1 MFLNDRVLFSNMG
14 IIETQESAS
23 LNMATNSDSA
33 SQPDNIFFS
42 EKSCMCCVGF
52 VDIIDSTRIT
62 ASLTTRQMSKYY
74 SLFINWVSGVISG
87 YSGKVV
93 KNTGDGLLFYF
104 VLLGNSPIQTVRNC
118 LDSAIT
124 LSVLHRNIN
133 RKFISELLPELNY
146 RISLDYGEVSFAQTV
161 DSNTSD
167 IFSTTVNICA
177 KINKVVE
184 PNKVI
189 IGGDL
194 YQIAKNLS
202 GYDFHELKKTIS
214 IAKRSYPLYTV
225 SEANLISDTSR

>member
-1 MFLNDRVLFSNMG
+1 MFLNDQVLFSNMG
-14 IIETQESAS
+14 IIETQDSPS

-33 SQPDNIFFS
+33 SQQDNIFFS
-42 EKSCMCCVGF
+42 EKSRMCCVGF
-52 VDIIDSTRIT
+52 VDMVDSTRIT
-62 ASLTTRQMSKYY
+62 AGLTTRQMSKYY
-74 SLFINWVSGVISG
+74 SLFINWVSGIISG

-104 VLLGNSPIQTVRNC
+104 ALLGDSPIKTVRNC

-124 LSVLHRNIN
+124 LSVLHRSIN

-161 DSNTSD
+161 DSTTSD

-177 KINKVVE
+177 RINKVVE

-194 YQIAKNLS
+194 YRIARNLS
-202 GYDFHELKKTIS
+202 GYEFHEVKKTIS
-214 IAKRSYPLYTV
+214 ISKRAYPLYTV
-225 SEANLISDTSR
+225 SEAKLINDY

>member
-1 MFLNDRVLFSNMG
+1 MFLNDQVLFSNMG
-14 IIETQESAS
+14 IIETQDSPS

-33 SQPDNIFFS
+33 SQQDNIFFS
-42 EKSCMCCVGF
+42 EKSRMCCVGF
-52 VDIIDSTRIT
+52 VDMVDSTRIT
-62 ASLTTRQMSKYY
+62 AGLTTRQMSKYY
-74 SLFINWVSGVISG
+74 SLFINWVSGIISG

-104 VLLGNSPIQTVRNC
+104 ALLGDSPIKTVRNC

-124 LSVLHRNIN
+124 LSVLHRSIN

-161 DSNTSD
+161 DSTTSD

-177 KINKVVE
+177 RINKVVE

-194 YQIAKNLS
+194 YRIARNLS
-202 GYDFHELKKTIS
+202 GYEFHEVKKTIS
-214 IAKRSYPLYTV
+214 ISKRAYPLYTV
-225 SEANLISDTSR
+225 SETKLISDD

>member
-1 MFLNDRVLFSNMG
+1 MFLNDQVLFSNMG
-14 IIETQESAS
+14 IIETQDSPS

-33 SQPDNIFFS
+33 SQQDNIFFS
-42 EKSCMCCVGF
+42 EKSRMCCVGF
-52 VDIIDSTRIT
+52 VDMVDSTRIT
-62 ASLTTRQMSKYY
+62 AGLTTRQLSKYY
-74 SLFINWVSGVISG
+74 SLFINWVSGIISG

-104 VLLGNSPIQTVRNC
+104 ALRADSPIKTVRNC

-124 LSVLHRNIN
+124 LSVLHRSIN

-161 DSNTSD
+161 DSTTSD

-177 KINKVVE
+177 RINKVVE

-194 YQIAKNLS
+194 YRIARNLS
-202 GYDFHELKKTIS
+202 GYEFHEVKKTIS
-214 IAKRSYPLYTV
+214 ISKRAYPLYTV
-225 SEANLISDTSR
+225 SEAKLISDD

>member
-1 MFLNDRVLFSNMG
+1 MFLNDQVLFSNMR
-14 IIETQESAS
+14 IIETQESPRPNA
-23 LNMATNSDSA
+23 APNSESA

-42 EKSCMCCVGF
+42 EKSRICCVGF
-52 VDIIDSTRIT
+52 VDMVDSTRIT
-62 ASLTTRQMSKYY
+62 AGLTTRQMSKYY
-74 SLFINWVSGVISG
+74 SLFINWVSGIISG

-104 VLLGNSPIQTVRNC
+104 ALLGDSPIKTVRNC

-124 LSVLHRNIN
+124 LSVLHRNVN

-161 DSNTSD
+161 DSTTAD

-194 YQIAKNLS
+194 YRIARNLS
-202 GYDFHELKKTIS
+202 GYNFHEVKKTIS
-214 IAKRSYPLYTV
+214 ISKRSYPLYTV
-225 SEANLISDTSR
+225 SEANLIGNY

>member
-1 MFLNDRVLFSNMG
+1 MG
-14 IIETQESAS
+14 IIETQGFPS
-23 LNMATNSDSA
+23 LNISTNSDSA

-52 VDIIDSTRIT
+52 VDMIDSTRIT
-62 ASLTTRQMSKYY
+62 AGLTTRQMSKYY
-74 SLFINWVSGVISG
+74 TLFINWVSGIIGG
-87 YSGKVV
+87 YNGKVV

-104 VLLGNSPIQTVRNC
+104 ALLGDSPIKAVRDC
-118 LDSAIT
+118 LNSAIT
-124 LSVLHRNIN
+124 LSVLHHNVN
-133 RKFISELLPELNY
+133 SKFISELLPELNY

-161 DSNTSD
+161 DSTTSD

-194 YQIAKNLS
+194 YRIAKNLS
-202 GYDFHELKKTIS
+202 GYDFHEVKKAIS
-214 IAKRSYPLYTV
+214 ISKRAYPLYTV
-225 SEANLISDTSR
+225 SEAKTFNYN

>member
-1 MFLNDRVLFSNMG
+1 MG
-14 IIETQESAS
+14 IIDTQGFPN
-23 LNMATNSDSA
+23 LNMFTNSDSA

-52 VDIIDSTRIT
+52 VDMIDSTRIT
-62 ASLTTRQMSKYY
+62 AGLTTRQMSKYY
-74 SLFINWVSGVISG
+74 TLFINWVSGIIGG
-87 YSGKVV
+87 YNGKVV

-104 VLLGNSPIQTVRNC
+104 ALLGDSPIKAVRDC
-118 LDSAIT
+118 LNSAIT
-124 LSVLHRNIN
+124 LSVLHHNVN
-133 RKFISELLPELNY
+133 SKFISELLPELNY

-161 DSNTSD
+161 DSTTSD

-194 YQIAKNLS
+194 YRIARNLS
-202 GYDFHELKKTIS
+202 GYDFHEVKKAIS
-214 IAKRSYPLYTV
+214 ISKKAYPLYTV
-225 SEANLISDTSR
+225 SEAKTFNYN

>member
-1 MFLNDRVLFSNMG
+1 MFLNDQVLFSNMG

-33 SQPDNIFFS
+33 SQPNNIFFS
-42 EKSCMCCVGF
+42 EKSRMCCVGF
-52 VDIIDSTRIT
+52 VDMVDSTRIT

-74 SLFINWVSGVISG
+74 SLFINWVSGIISG
-87 YSGKVV
+87 YNGKVV

-104 VLLGNSPIQTVRNC
+104 ALLGDSPIKTVRNC

-161 DSNTSD
+161 ASTTSD

-194 YQIAKNLS
+194 YRIAKNLS
-202 GYDFHELKKTIS
+202 GYHFHELKKTIS
-214 IAKRSYPLYTV
+214 ISKRLYPLYTV
-225 SEANLISDTSR
+225 SEANLISDY

>member
-1 MFLNDRVLFSNMG
+1 MFLNDQVLFSNMG
-14 IIETQESAS
+14 IIETQDSPS

-33 SQPDNIFFS
+33 SQQDNIFFS
-42 EKSCMCCVGF
+42 EKSRMCCVGF
-52 VDIIDSTRIT
+52 VDMVDSTRIT
-62 ASLTTRQMSKYY
+62 AGLTTRQMSKYY
-74 SLFINWVSGVISG
+74 SLFINWVSGIISG

-104 VLLGNSPIQTVRNC
+104 ALRGDSPIKIVRNC

-124 LSVLHRNIN
+124 VSVLHRSIN

-161 DSNTSD
+161 DSTTSD

-177 KINKVVE
+177 RINKVVE

-194 YQIAKNLS
+194 YRIARNLS
-202 GYDFHELKKTIS
+202 GYDFHEVKKTIS
-214 IAKRSYPLYTV
+214 ISKRAYPLYTV
-225 SEANLISDTSR
+225 SEAKLISDD

>member
-1 MFLNDRVLFSNMG
+1 MFLNDQVLFSNMG
-14 IIETQESAS
+14 IIETQDSPS

-33 SQPDNIFFS
+33 SQQDNIFFS
-42 EKSCMCCVGF
+42 EKSRMCCVGF
-52 VDIIDSTRIT
+52 VDMVDSTRIT
-62 ASLTTRQMSKYY
+62 AGLTTRQMSKYY
-74 SLFINWVSGVISG
+74 SLFINWVSGIISG

-104 VLLGNSPIQTVRNC
+104 ALRGDSPIKIVRNC

-124 LSVLHRNIN
+124 LSVLHRSIN

-161 DSNTSD
+161 DSTTSD

-177 KINKVVE
+177 RINKVVE

-194 YQIAKNLS
+194 YRIARNLS
-202 GYDFHELKKTIS
+202 GYDFHEVKKTIS
-214 IAKRSYPLYTV
+214 ISKRAYPLYTV
-225 SEANLISDTSR
+225 SEAKLINDY

>member
-1 MFLNDRVLFSNMG
+1 MFLNDQVLFSNMG
-14 IIETQESAS
+14 IIETQDSPS

-33 SQPDNIFFS
+33 SQQDNIFFS
-42 EKSCMCCVGF
+42 EKSRMCCVGF
-52 VDIIDSTRIT
+52 VDMVDSTRIT
-62 ASLTTRQMSKYY
+62 AGLTTRQMSKYY
-74 SLFINWVSGVISG
+74 SLFINWVSGIISG

-104 VLLGNSPIQTVRNC
+104 ALRADSPIKTVRNC

-124 LSVLHRNIN
+124 LSVLHRSIN

-161 DSNTSD
+161 DSTTSD

-177 KINKVVE
+177 RINKVVE

-194 YQIAKNLS
+194 YRIARNLS
-202 GYDFHELKKTIS
+202 GYDFHEVKKTIS
-214 IAKRSYPLYTV
+214 ISKRAYPLYTV
-225 SEANLISDTSR
+225 SEAKLISDD

>member
-1 MFLNDRVLFSNMG
+1 MG
-14 IIETQESAS
+14 IMETQKSPS
-23 LNMATNSDSA
+23 LNMSTTSESVG
-33 SQPDNIFFS
+33 QPDNIFFS
-42 EKSCMCCVGF
+42 EKSRMCCVGF
-52 VDIIDSTRIT
+52 VDMVDSTRIT
-62 ASLTTRQMSKYY
+62 AGLTTRQMSKYY
-74 SLFINWVSGVISG
+74 SLFINWVSGIIGG

-104 VLLGNSPIQTVRNC
+104 ALLGDSPIKAVRNC

-133 RKFISELLPELNY
+133 SKFISELLPELNY

-177 KINKVVE
+177 KINKAVE

-194 YQIAKNLS
+194 YRIARNLS
-202 GYDFHELKKTIS
+202 GYDFHEVKKTIS
-214 IAKRSYPLYTV
+214 ISRRAYSLYTV
-225 SEANLISDTSR
+225 SEAKLISDY

>member
-1 MFLNDRVLFSNMG
+1 MFLNDQVLFSNMG
-14 IIETQESAS
+14 IIETQDSPS

-33 SQPDNIFFS
+33 SQQDNIFFS
-42 EKSCMCCVGF
+42 EKSRMCCVGF
-52 VDIIDSTRIT
+52 VDMVDSTRIT
-62 ASLTTRQMSKYY
+62 AGLTTRQMSKYY
-74 SLFINWVSGVISG
+74 SLFINWVSGIISG

-104 VLLGNSPIQTVRNC
+104 ALRGDSPIKIVRNC

-124 LSVLHRNIN
+124 LSVLHRSIN

-161 DSNTSD
+161 DSTTSD

-177 KINKVVE
+177 RINKVVE

-194 YQIAKNLS
+194 YRIARNLS
-202 GYDFHELKKTIS
+202 GYDFHEVKKTIS
-214 IAKRSYPLYTV
+214 ISKRAYPLYTV
-225 SEANLISDTSR
+225 SEAKLISNY

>member
-1 MFLNDRVLFSNMG
+1 MFLNDQVLFSNMG
-14 IIETQESAS
+14 IIETQDSPS

-33 SQPDNIFFS
+33 SQQDNIFFS
-42 EKSCMCCVGF
+42 EKSRMCCVGF
-52 VDIIDSTRIT
+52 VDMVDSTRIT
-62 ASLTTRQMSKYY
+62 AGLTTRQMSKYY
-74 SLFINWVSGVISG
+74 SLFINWVSGIISG

-104 VLLGNSPIQTVRNC
+104 ALRGDSPIKIVRNC

-124 LSVLHRNIN
+124 LSVLHRSIN

-161 DSNTSD
+161 DSTTSD

-177 KINKVVE
+177 RINKVVE

-194 YQIAKNLS
+194 YRIARNLS
-202 GYDFHELKKTIS
+202 GYDFHEVKKTIS
-214 IAKRSYPLYTV
+214 ISKRAYPLYTV
-225 SEANLISDTSR
+225 SETKLISDD

>member
-1 MFLNDRVLFSNMG
+1 MG

-23 LNMATNSDSA
+23 LNMTTNSDSA
-33 SQPDNIFFS
+33 GQPDNIYFS

-52 VDIIDSTRIT
+52 VDIVDSTRIT
-62 ASLTTRQMSKYY
+62 AGLTTHQMSKYY
-74 SLFINWVSGVISG
+74 SLFINWVSGIISG

-104 VLLGNSPIQTVRNC
+104 ALLGDSPIKTVRNC

-133 RKFISELLPELNY
+133 SKFISELLPELDY

-161 DSNTSD
+161 DSTTLD
-167 IFSTTVNICA
+167 IFSTTVNLCA
-177 KINKVVE
+177 KINKVAD

-194 YQIAKNLS
+194 YRIAKTLS
-202 GYDFHELKKTIS
+202 GYDFHEIKETIS
-214 IAKRSYPLYTV
+214 ISNRAYPLYTV
-225 SEANLISDTSR
+225 SEAKTIG

>member
-1 MFLNDRVLFSNMG
+1 MFLNDQVLFSNMG
-14 IIETQESAS
+14 IIETQDSPS

-33 SQPDNIFFS
+33 SQQDNIFFS
-42 EKSCMCCVGF
+42 EKSRMCCVGF
-52 VDIIDSTRIT
+52 VDMVDSTRIT
-62 ASLTTRQMSKYY
+62 AGLTTRQMSKYY
-74 SLFINWVSGVISG
+74 SLFINWVSGIISG

-104 VLLGNSPIQTVRNC
+104 ALCGDSPIKTVRKC

-124 LSVLHRNIN
+124 LSVLHRSIN

-161 DSNTSD
+161 DSTTSD

-177 KINKVVE
+177 RINKVVE

-194 YQIAKNLS
+194 YRIARNLS
-202 GYDFHELKKTIS
+202 GYDFHEVKKTIS
-214 IAKRSYPLYTV
+214 ISKRAYPLYTV
-225 SEANLISDTSR
+225 SEAKLISDD

>member
-1 MFLNDRVLFSNMG
+1 MV
-14 IIETQESAS
+14 
-23 LNMATNSDSA
+23 
-33 SQPDNIFFS
+33 
-42 EKSCMCCVGF
+42 
-52 VDIIDSTRIT
+52 DSTRIT
-62 ASLTTRQMSKYY
+62 AGLTTHQMSKYY
-74 SLFINWVSGVISG
+74 SLFINWVSGIISG

-104 VLLGNSPIQTVRNC
+104 ALRGDSPIKIVRNC

-124 LSVLHRNIN
+124 LSVLHRSIN

-161 DSNTSD
+161 DSTTSD

-177 KINKVVE
+177 RINKVVE

-194 YQIAKNLS
+194 YRIARNLS
-202 GYDFHELKKTIS
+202 GYDFHEVKKTIS
-214 IAKRSYPLYTV
+214 ISKRAYPLYTV
-225 SEANLISDTSR
+225 SEAKLISDD